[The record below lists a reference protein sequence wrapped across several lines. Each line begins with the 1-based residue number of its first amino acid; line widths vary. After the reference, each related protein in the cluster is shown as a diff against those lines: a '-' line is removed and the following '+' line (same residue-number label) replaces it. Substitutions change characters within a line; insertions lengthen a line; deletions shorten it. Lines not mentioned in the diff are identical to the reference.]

1 VTIVIAQRRD
11 QEILILSDTT
21 IIEPDKTR
29 NDVFPGRLKVVII
42 GPQVTVAFAGNADP
56 AIVASARGAA

>member
-1 VTIVIAQRRD
+1 MTIVIAQRRD

-42 GPQVTVAFAGNADP
+42 GPQVTVAFGQRRSGHRG
-56 AIVASARGAA
+56 SARGAA